1 MLGSS
6 GWEHNEQQFE
16 MCGGLGYSMVQDVQ
30 WFRMCSSSG
39 MHDDVQW
46 FWMLSSL
53 WFGIQGY
60 LGLSMEMQCPNTL

>member
-1 MLGSS
+1 MSS
-6 GWEHNEQQFE
+6 SLR
-16 MCGGLGYSMVQDVQ
+16 CMVVWDSP